1 MQKIEIEINR
11 SNPIKMKTPLF
22 SELDIPML
30 AFAKSAAT
38 LLADLVAAV
47 TSSYKVGFDFFAE
60 PLCSSKT
67 TFQTED
73 FNLGKITF

>member
-1 MQKIEIEINR
+1 MSDIERNRCQLQKIEIEIQ
-11 SNPIKMKTPLF
+11 MKTPLF
-22 SELDIPML
+22 FELDIPML

-47 TSSYKVGFDFFAE
+47 TSSYKVGFDLFAE

-67 TFQTED
+67 TFK
-73 FNLGKITF
+73 N